1 MNLSIR
7 LLLITLIINS
17 CSNPVSKK
25 TICTDEQISRFEKC
39 KKNFFS
45 YYSRIKKDYPDQLPD
60 SVKLIYED
68 IESLSLPEL
77 IEKYEAKN
85 SDDIDLFIQSVCV
98 SQEIENAFQKLD
110 EKLKKSDLIIE
121 ENKKALD
128 SISAITDKFDF
139 SKIEPGQI
147 NLKDLKKAKNGK
159 FYYLKDNKD
168 TVYVKVQIAKYD
180 D

>member
-1 MNLSIR
+1 MKNALYF
-7 LLLITLIINS
+7 TLIFLLFS
-17 CSNPVSKK
+17 CENTQKEK
-25 TICTDEQISRFEKC
+25 NRCTDEQIKKFEHC
-39 KKNFFS
+39 KINFNENFENFNDRYPNMKIPDS
-45 YYSRIKKDYPDQLPD
+45 SIRILKDVEKLNLNELAEKYNLNDYQIDQL
-60 SVKLIYED
+60 
-68 IESLSLPEL
+68 
-77 IEKYEAKN
+77 
-85 SDDIDLFIQSVCV
+85 IDAVC
-98 SQEIENAFQKLD
+98 ITCKINTAFQKLD